1 MKNVLLITVI
11 ALTALVFFSC
21 GKNGE
26 ENMTEIKYPETKKES
41 VSDNYFGT
49 IVDDPY
55 RWLEDD
61 RSPETEA
68 WVKAENKLT
77 FDYLSQIPYRK
88 KIKERISEL
97 WNYPRRS
104 APYRDGGMYFY
115 YTNNGLQNQSVLL
128 MQKDLNAG
136 PEVLIDPNQWSKD
149 GTVTLAGFN
158 VSSNGKYAVYGV
170 SKSGSDWVDLQVMD
184 LEKRE
189 DLGDTLS
196 WIKFG
201 GGQWFGDGFFYSRYP
216 EPEEG
221 EEFSSQNRNQKVY
234 YHKLGEPQSSD
245 RLVFED
251 PEHPLR
257 YKFAGVSDD
266 EHYLILMQAEGTSG
280 NSLMLKDLS
289 KGLDAPFVP
298 IVSDYSHDHSVVDNI
313 GSTLFI
319 YTNLDAPN
327 YRLVKVDASDPGPE
341 NWVDVIP
348 NQKEAVLSSVRV
360 AGDKLVVQFMKDA
373 SDHLYI
379 YDLDGKELKKIQ
391 LPTIGSVGGVSAS
404 KEDNFI
410 FYSFTSYTYPT
421 TIYKYDLQS
430 GESSVFF
437 KPEVKFDPSEYETR
451 QVFYRSKDG
460 TKVPMFITMKKG
472 LKQNGENPTLL
483 YGYGGFNI
491 SLTPGFNP
499 ANLVFL
505 EAGGIYCVANLRG
518 GGEYGEAWH
527 EAGMK
532 EKKQN
537 VFDDFIAAAEYLI
550 DEKYTRPEKLAIRG
564 GSNGGLLVGAVMTQ
578 RPELFAV
585 ALPAVGVMDMLRFHK
600 FTVGHGWVVE
610 YGSSD
615 SAEQFEYLYKYSPL
629 HNLKEGVSYPAT
641 LITTGDHDDRVVP
654 AHSFKF
660 AATLQEKQAGDKPV
674 LIRIETKAGHGGG
687 KPVTMI
693 IDEYT
698 DIWSF
703 VFHNLGMEYESSDQ
717 AGTKE

>member
-1 MKNVLLITVI
+1 MKKIMPIVLVI
-11 ALTALVFFSC
+11 AMAFTVTSC
-21 GKNGE
+21 KMKKE
-26 ENMTEIKYPETKKES
+26 ENKIEVQYPETKKS
-41 VSDNYFGT
+41 DVKDNYFGT
-49 IVDDPY
+49 EVADPY

-68 WVKAENKLT
+68 WVRAENAVT
-77 FDYLSQIPYRK
+77 FDYLSKIPFRD
-88 KIKERISEL
+88 KIRERIAEL

-104 APYRDGGMYFY
+104 APYKDGGKYFFY
-115 YTNNGLQNQSVLL
+115 SNNGLQNQSVLM
-128 MQKDLNAG
+128 MQESLDSE
-136 PEVLIDPNQWSKD
+136 PEVLIDPNQWSAD
-149 GTVTLAGFN
+149 GTVTLSGFN
-158 VSSNGKYAVYGV
+158 VSKDGKFAVYGV
-170 SKSGSDWVDLQVMD
+170 SRSGSDWVDLQVMD
-184 LEKRE
+184 LESRK
-189 DLGDTLS
+189 DVGDTLK

-201 GGQWFGDGFFYSRYP
+201 GGQWFGHGFFYSRYP

-221 EEFSSQNRNQKVY
+221 SEFSSQNRNQKVY
-234 YHKLGEPQSSD
+234 YHRIGDDQSEDKLI
-245 RLVFED
+245 FED
-251 PEHPLR
+251 PAHPLR

-266 EHYLILMQAEGTSG
+266 ERFLILTQAEGTSG
-280 NSLMLKDLS
+280 NSLMLKDLE
-289 KGLDAPFVP
+289 KGLDAPFIP
-298 IVSDYSHDHSVVDNI
+298 IVSDFENDHSVIDNN
-313 GSTLFI
+313 GSTLYI
-319 YTNLDAPN
+319 YTNLNAPN
-327 YRLVKVDASDPGPE
+327 YRLVKVDAARPTPE

-348 NQKEAVLSSVRV
+348 NQEKAVLTNVRL
-360 AGDKLVVQFMKDA
+360 AGNDRLVVQYMQDA

-379 YDLDGKELKKIQ
+379 YDTEGKRLNEIE
-391 LPTIGSVGGVSAS
+391 LPTVGSVGGISAN
-404 KEDNFI
+404 KEDDFI

-421 TIYKYDLQS
+421 TIYKYDLQT
-430 GESSVFF
+430 GETEVFF
-437 KPEVKFDPSEYETR
+437 KPEVKFDPTEYETK
-451 QVFYRSKDG
+451 QVFYPSKDG
-460 TKVPMFITMKKG
+460 TMIPMFITMKKG
-472 LKQNGENPTLL
+472 LKRDGNNPALL

-532 EKKQN
+532 ENKQN

-550 DEKYTRPEKLAIRG
+550 REKYTRPEKLAIRG

-578 RPELFAV
+578 RPDLFAV

-629 HNLKEGVSYPAT
+629 HNIREGVSYPAT

-687 KPVTMI
+687 KPINMI
-693 IDEYT
+693 IDEYA
-698 DIWSF
+698 DIWAF
-703 VFHNLGMEYESSDQ
+703 VFYNLGMQY
-717 AGTKE
+717 